1 MAISPA
7 LVKELREKTGCGMMD
22 CKRALE
28 ESKSDVKVAVGLLRE
43 KGLADLE
50 KRSGRVANE
59 GLIEAYVHGGGR
71 IAVIVEVNCET
82 DFVARNDDFKQFAHD
97 VAMQVAAA
105 NPMYVAREDVPAEL
119 VNEEK
124 GIYRAQALKEGKPEK
139 FVDKVIDGR
148 LEKFYKT
155 VCLLEQDYIKDT
167 STTIGDHLGALSGRM
182 GENMSIRR
190 FARYQLGEEIG

>member
-28 ESKSDVKVAVGLLRE
+28 ESKSDVKVAVGLLRK

-50 KRSGRVANE
+50 KRAGRTANQ

-97 VAMQVAAA
+97 VSMQVAASK
-105 NPMYVAREDVPAEL
+105 PEYVTREEVPAE
-119 VNEEK
+119 VVDEEK
-124 GIYRAQALKEGKPEK
+124 EIYRAQALKEGKPEK
-139 FVDKVIDGR
+139 FVDKVIEGR
-148 LEKFYKT
+148 IEKFYKM

-167 STTIGDHLGALSGRM
+167 STTIGDYLGELASKM
-182 GENMSIRR
+182 GENMSVRR
-190 FARYQLGEEIG
+190 FVRYELGEQLD